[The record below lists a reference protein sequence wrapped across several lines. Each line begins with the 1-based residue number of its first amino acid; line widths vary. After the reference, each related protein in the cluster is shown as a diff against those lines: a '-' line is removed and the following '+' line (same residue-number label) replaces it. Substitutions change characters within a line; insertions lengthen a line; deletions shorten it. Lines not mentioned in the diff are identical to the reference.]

1 MDFIPITDA
10 EIGGFEPI
18 KGLTKGDKLVWRG
31 REFCLNAAPKPD
43 EVVIVHR
50 VLAPNERVPGES
62 GTAYEAAIKDFT
74 VLFRDSDDGR
84 IIEFPFDS
92 RRFKR
97 V

>member
-18 KGLTKGDKLVWRG
+18 EGLTKGDKLVWRG
-31 REFCLNAAPKPD
+31 PEFCLNIAPKQD

-50 VLAPNERVPGES
+50 VLAPNERVPGEAGS
-62 GTAYEAAIKDFT
+62 VYEATIKDFT
-74 VLFRDSDDGR
+74 VLFHGSDDGK
-84 IIEFPFDS
+84 ILEFCFDS
-92 RRFKR
+92 RRFRR